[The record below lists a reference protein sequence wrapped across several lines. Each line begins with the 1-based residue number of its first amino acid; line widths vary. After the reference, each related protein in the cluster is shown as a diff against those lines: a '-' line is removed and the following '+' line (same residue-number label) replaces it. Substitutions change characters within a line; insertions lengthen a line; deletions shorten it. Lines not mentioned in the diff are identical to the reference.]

1 MCIHQRHH
9 WALSQKMGVLARV
22 TGAEKCVCWRKLLW
36 WCWWWDQQMWASVQ
50 AGPQL
55 PVLLDLETSI
65 IKMAIAFQFQDVYTD
80 LGGVKQRIPKWRGNA
95 CCFGLCVKQTLMAH
109 HVSLW

>member
-22 TGAEKCVCWRKLLW
+22 TGAEKRVCWRKLLW

-80 LGGVKQRIPKWRGNA
+80 LGGVKQRIPNGEEMRVVLA
-95 CCFGLCVKQTLMAH
+95 CVLSRH
-109 HVSLW
+109 